1 LAYTAEQKASAVEL
15 IRSHDGVINDAVLLV
30 VRETLNI
37 DASLRTLY
45 NWWTSASASK
55 KMQNLHSAKVSAKK
69 IANPDEQTIDIPDT
83 QEPTAAIDKSLST
96 KLRKAADKFI
106 DAATEDDRMAGM
118 KSDRLMTAAG
128 IAIDKLLKLE
138 GVPDIVIDVT
148 VSFVEMAQRK
158 GRDPANIIKAA
169 IDQLAQLPDVEML
182 TSGSGVN

>member
-1 LAYTAEQKASAVEL
+1 MAYTTEQKTSAIEL

-30 VRETLNI
+30 VNETLNI
-37 DASLRTLY
+37 NASLRTLY
-45 NWWTSASASK
+45 NWWTAASASK
-55 KMQNLHSAKVSAKK
+55 KMQNLHSAKVSAKE
-69 IANPDEQTIDIPDT
+69 IASPDEQTIAVPDADM
-83 QEPTAAIDKSLST
+83 PALDKSLST

-158 GRDPANIIKAA
+158 GRDPAKIIEAA
-169 IDQLAQLPDVEML
+169 IRQLEALPDVEML
-182 TSGSGVN
+182 TSGSAAN